1 MDHVMYHI
9 VSPIEFLLWC
19 GIYQLS
25 LCILN
30 PVDHMQSNI
39 IFFLKMKKFLVI
51 WVCSRFLAG
60 LSLAHCLIGSPGQV
74 KIIINNFEVRLSQV
88 PGSLLKKMKPY

>member
-9 VSPIEFLLWC
+9 VSPTEFLLWC

-39 IFFLKMKKFLVI
+39 IFFKKMKKILVI

-60 LSLAHCLIGSPGQV
+60 LSFAQCLIGSPGQV
-74 KIIINNFEVRLSQV
+74 KIIINNFEVKLSQV